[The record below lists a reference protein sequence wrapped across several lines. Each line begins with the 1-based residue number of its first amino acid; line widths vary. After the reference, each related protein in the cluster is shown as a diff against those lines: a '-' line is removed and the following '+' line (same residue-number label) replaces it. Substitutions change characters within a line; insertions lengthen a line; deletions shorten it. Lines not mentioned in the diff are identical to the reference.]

1 MAVSVKMGCTDK
13 DMEVCTEESVVI
25 LLKQCRDMRRQ
36 ETLFRVATL
45 LLLCFCTTLTL
56 LSSFGFGRFTQQ
68 EKMNSSMQEKM
79 NSSMQERMNSS
90 MQERIPDS
98 GESCSS
104 STNGKMH
111 IHLIHQLNTPR
122 LPPYI
127 PYEPAFNSCLT
138 FENSSVMIPLTG
150 VYFVYARFTLRCQD
164 SSLDF
169 SMTVERWSESYPDT
183 TKLMTATSRLNCMT
197 DDFQTVY
204 VGELLDLGEGDQLK
218 VNVSEGYDLINE
230 SNFGAFSQ

>member
-1 MAVSVKMGCTDK
+1 
-13 DMEVCTEESVVI
+13 
-25 LLKQCRDMRRQ
+25 
-36 ETLFRVATL
+36 
-45 LLLCFCTTLTL
+45 
-56 LSSFGFGRFTQQ
+56 
-68 EKMNSSMQEKM
+68 
-79 NSSMQERMNSS
+79 
-90 MQERIPDS
+90 
-98 GESCSS
+98 
-104 STNGKMH
+104 
-111 IHLIHQLNTPR
+111 
-122 LPPYI
+122 
-127 PYEPAFNSCLT
+127 
-138 FENSSVMIPLTG
+138 MIPLTG

>member
-56 LSSFGFGRFTQQ
+56 LSSFGFGRFTQ
-68 EKMNSSMQEKM
+68 
-79 NSSMQERMNSS
+79 
-90 MQERIPDS
+90 QERIPDS

-150 VYFVYARFTLRCQD
+150 VYFVYARFTLQCQD

-169 SMTVERWSESYPDT
+169 SMTVERWSESYQET
-183 TKLMTATSRLNCMT
+183 TKLMTATSRLSCMT